1 MQIIIVGAGNI
12 GMPLTEMATEMSH
25 EVIVIERDEAI
36 ADHVA
41 DTYDCLVIN
50 ADATRMS
57 TLDDANADDADALIS
72 TTERDATNV
81 MVCLLAKKRDIPSVV
96 SVVHDPDHM
105 DLFEEIGINT
115 MENPSRLIGEH
126 LLRSVVRPSIVDYL
140 RIGEQAEVFEITIGE
155 DAPIAGK
162 TISEAASDG
171 TLRPRTLIVA
181 IERDDGEPIMPRGD
195 TTVHVDD
202 LVTVYSTEGAT
213 PEITDIFGHYE
224 DRERR

>member
-25 EVIVIERDEAI
+25 EVIVIERDEAV

-57 TLDDANADDADALIS
+57 TLDDANADGADALIS

-81 MVCLLAKKRDIPSVV
+81 MVCLLAKKRGIPSVV

-115 MENPSRLIGEH
+115 MENPSRLISEH

-171 TLRPRTLIVA
+171 TLHPRTLIVA
-181 IERDDGEPIMPRGD
+181 IERGDGEPIMPRGD